1 MGPIAG
7 RPGNLLGSVGVP
19 PAGASVAAAPAGGTQ
34 APVALTLPA
43 PPRASASPAQ
53 AERVRALAAEPAR
66 ATSAPSRAQVAR
78 DRLAAAQDRLSQAR
92 QVGVDVAR
100 SSFWKKALGTALAG
114 VAVGVAAGLTALSFG
129 GATPLLALACVNFA
143 VTGGDAICAWRN
155 LRNAQ
160 AEAEMRP
167 PPYAPLPMGNSIV
180 ANALHG
186 VLTRCNVSAST
197 AASAALWGG
206 RAASL
211 GLGVASFAVGAGLS
225 GLPLAYE
232 VAGKLASGIG
242 TAAAVLSTLTG
253 AMTND
258 LDRELLQG
266 SVDDIRR
273 DVSDLRD
280 PLQGDGAL
288 DAPGRARAADI
299 LQALDGPQSPQQ
311 LHEAALADNGRVRD
325 AVVGTVGV
333 FRAAEPA
340 LGLMSLLVRV

>member
-1 MGPIAG
+1 MTG
-7 RPGNLLGSVGVP
+7 RTRSGRLQGLGARVL
-19 PAGASVAAAPAGGTQ
+19 ASIGRQ
-34 APVALTLPA
+34 EWLD
-43 PPRASASPAQ
+43 R
-53 AERVRALAAEPAR
+53 
-66 ATSAPSRAQVAR
+66 PSY
-78 DRLAAAQDRLSQAR
+78 RLEHL
-92 QVGVDVAR
+92 
-100 SSFWKKALGTALAG
+100 
-114 VAVGVAAGLTALSFG
+114 LSFAYNGLG
-129 GATPLLALACVNFA
+129 GARNG
-143 VTGGDAICAWRN
+143 VT
-155 LRNAQ
+155 
-160 AEAEMRP
+160 
-167 PPYAPLPMGNSIV
+167 
-180 ANALHG
+180 NALHG

-311 LHEAALADNGRVRD
+311 LQLRVL
-325 AVVGTVGV
+325 VVHL
-333 FRAAEPA
+333 R
-340 LGLMSLLVRV
+340 L